1 MSLYVWK
8 GLDGGG
14 KTVGGTRDADGP
26 KALRQSLRKDGIFI
40 TELAEVLAGRAASK
54 LAGKAAAGGGGGGA
68 AVGPRRSLLQRN
80 VDLQQMLERVR
91 PQEVA
96 VFTRQLGTLLKAGI
110 PLAEALGA
118 LAEQSDNKKLERVLA
133 GVRQKVNEGA
143 SMADTLAE
151 HPTLFGDL
159 YVNMVR
165 SGEAA
170 GNLDAVLMRLADF
183 MDSQLA
189 LKSKVSGAL
198 TYPII
203 MMVLGSL
210 VMGVLLIVVV
220 PQITSVFADMGKTLP
235 WNTQLLIFV
244 SQVAGDYWWAV
255 IPLGVGGY
263 YGFRRW
269 SRTPKGRG
277 VLDRTKL
284 KLWLLGPL
292 VRFVGVAR
300 FSRTLSTMLSA
311 GVPVLSALEITKKV
325 LNNTVLEKV
334 VEQARDAIREGESI
348 AATLKKSGQFP
359 SMMVHMVAVGER
371 SGQLE
376 TMLENVAGAY
386 EREVE
391 GKVARL
397 TTILS
402 PAIIVTM
409 AVAVVFIVFS
419 ILTPI
424 LDMQNFAQ

>member
-1 MSLYVWK
+1 MSLYAWK

-14 KTVGGTRDADGP
+14 KSVAGTRDADGA
-26 KALRQSLRKDGIFI
+26 KALRQALRKDGVFI
-40 TELAEVLAGRAASK
+40 TELSEVLAGGGKKPAVAS
-54 LAGKAAAGGGGGGA
+54 GA
-68 AVGPRRSLLQRN
+68 PARSALRREVN
-80 VDLQQMLERVR
+80 FQQLLERVS

-96 VFTRQLGTLLKAGI
+96 VFTRQLGTLLTAGI

-118 LAEQSDNKKLERVLA
+118 LAEQSANKKFERTLA
-133 GVRQKVNEGA
+133 GIRQKVNEGA
-143 SMADTLAE
+143 SLAETLAA
-151 HPTLFGDL
+151 HPLMFPDL

-170 GNLDAVLMRLADF
+170 GNLDAVLMRLAEFLDT
-183 MDSQLA
+183 QLA
-189 LKSKVSGAL
+189 LRAKVSGAL

-210 VMGVLLIVVV
+210 VMGVLLVVVV
-220 PQITSVFADMGKTLP
+220 PQITSVFEDMGKTLP
-235 WNTQLLIFV
+235 WNTRLLITV
-244 SQVAGDYWWAV
+244 SDLAGGYWWV
-255 IPLGVGGY
+255 MIPAGIAGY
-263 YGFRRW
+263 FLFRRW
-269 SRTPKGRG
+269 SRTARGRS

-284 KLWLLGPL
+284 RLWLIGPL
-292 VRFVGVAR
+292 VRFVGSAR
-300 FSRTLSTMLSA
+300 FARTLATMLSA
-311 GVPVLSALEITKKV
+311 GVPVLTALEITKKV

-359 SMMVHMVAVGER
+359 SMMVHMIAVGER

-376 TMLENVAGAY
+376 TMLENVAAAY
-386 EREVE
+386 EREVD

-409 AVAVVFIVFS
+409 AVVVVFIVFS

-424 LDMQNFAQ
+424 LDMQNFVS